1 MGRHVRI
8 LGWLQICLGV
18 IDLLIGAAAF
28 GLLSGI
34 GLLSGDV
41 ATFGFM
47 SLIGSLAGAFML
59 VMAVPNLLCGIG
71 LLRGWGG
78 WVIVLAVV
86 LAFFNMFKV
95 PWGTAIAIY
104 TYWIAWK
111 LYDAAE

>member
-28 GLLSGI
+28 GMMSGI

-47 SLIGSLAGAFML
+47 SLIGSLAGAVML

-95 PWGTAIAIY
+95 PWGTAIAVY